1 MSFFQ
6 GFVFGFLM
14 ALMLVAGIN
23 KGGGI

>member
-1 MSFFQ
+1 VEFFQ
-6 GFVFGFLM
+6 GFIFGFLM